1 MLPNLI
7 LSVANQKGGVAKSV
21 SSVNLSSGIASLL
34 RRKKFKNNAP
44 KKVLLID
51 IDHQASSS
59 PYFIKTA
66 IQPENTILRLYQEEP
81 VIVPVAPQI
90 IYPTRF
96 PGLSVIPS
104 TSALSIKESI
114 FATFTHAAKR
124 LKSFLDNECQ
134 DYAVVIID
142 CPPSFNIYVLNAFY
156 ASNYIVVPITPLPE
170 SFDGVHLLFDFLKNT
185 PILADR
191 LDILGFIITMLKER
205 NLVHKAYKETIQ
217 EQFPDKILGEIH
229 ESADINKASTLKNTI
244 FEYSRNCRAASEYSA
259 ISRTIV
265 NKFAEQLELVSE
277 EDE

>member
-1 MLPNLI
+1 LPSLI

-21 SSVNLSSGIASLL
+21 SSVNISAGIASIL
-34 RRKKFKNNAP
+34 RRKKFKNDMP

-59 PYFIKTA
+59 PYFVKTA
-66 IQPENTILRLYQEEP
+66 IQPENTILRLYQETPAEP
-81 VIVPVAPQI
+81 PVSSQI

-114 FATFTHAAKR
+114 FATFDKAARR
-124 LKSFLDNECQ
+124 LKMFLDSECQ
-134 DYAVVIID
+134 EYAVVIID

-156 ASNYIVVPITPLPE
+156 ASNHIIVPITPLPE

-185 PILADR
+185 PVIADR
-191 LDILGFIITMLKER
+191 ISLLGFIITMLKER
-205 NLVHKAYKETIQ
+205 NLVHKAYRETIQ
-217 EQFPDKILGEIH
+217 EQFPDQILGEIH
-229 ESADINKASTLKNTI
+229 ESADLNKASTLKNTI

-265 NKFAEQLELVSE
+265 NKFTDKLGLVNND
-277 EDE
+277 DE